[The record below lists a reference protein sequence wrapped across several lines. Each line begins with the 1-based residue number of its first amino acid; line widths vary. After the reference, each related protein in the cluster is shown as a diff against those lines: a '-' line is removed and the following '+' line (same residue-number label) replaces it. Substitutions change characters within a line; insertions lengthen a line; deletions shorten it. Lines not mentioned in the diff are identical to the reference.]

1 MKCSC
6 DTSGNAPRPCYDVT
20 WCVTRI
26 DPKVHV
32 TFLEVTWM
40 QSKLN
45 LHYRF
50 SPLTFTMNFSEV
62 NKKDGGSVRFSP
74 LKFTLL
80 PGRQTQT
87 RKQEW
92 KFWRG
97 YLHGH
102 FDYGGNQGFLWT
114 YASSF
119 LNLWIS
125 ISMVSCMS
133 CTSQQWC
140 KGAWP
145 WVWGILPEIPLPS
158 SSSSPASP

>member
-1 MKCSC
+1 MFLWQFGQCATSLLWCYLVC
-6 DTSGNAPRPCYDVT
+6 DQDWSEGSRNLPWSHLNAIEIEFALP
-20 WCVTRI
+20 W
-26 DPKVHV
+26 
-32 TFLEVTWM
+32 
-40 QSKLN
+40 
-45 LHYRF
+45 F